1 MCPLRKNSEDNDAPR
16 RNTKLSRP
24 SFECTE
30 GGLFLLSAQNWRFFM
45 KKFLSLLLVACMVLS
60 LGGITAFADDSLPTV
75 TDMVSVIADSWEINA
90 NVAVTGY
97 SAVYADNN
105 GVVDIA
111 GSVSVTADAG
121 SVAAIGIEA
130 CGGSNVEVGDG
141 VSATAGS
148 QSTTNVATA
157 VKSFEG
163 SVVTVTGDVTAVAG
177 NASTSIAIG
186 TAATSKG
193 TIVVNGNV
201 TANMGESTDGYAD
214 GVYARDGGT
223 VAVNKVNGSGG
234 NVESNNIGVETNNG
248 SATVEGDVSGT
259 NTGVKATGGGTVSA
273 NSVTSTSGTGVDATA
288 NAQVNVTKG
297 VSAGGTGI
305 VADNATVTAGSVGSE
320 DHPVGD
326 TGVRAIATGAGSVT
340 TVTVGTGTGEDFIG
354 GGIYATGWGVN
365 ADSKSGGETTVKT
378 GDITSG
384 DDGVVAKTGSFS
396 GSGTTTVMTGDI
408 NAGGNG
414 VDATSIFGGNITVS
428 SGAVNASGTGVDVEA
443 GSDYNEVEAVNIT
456 VTAGDIVTRYHG
468 VDVIAESHG
477 EATVSTGDIKVT
489 SSSNIVATGAD
500 ADARGGKATVNTG
513 DITAEGR
520 YPAVGASA
528 SVSSLGGEA
537 TVNVGNVTA
546 YSSEEES
553 KGAEAVASGGTATVN
568 AESLSA
574 TGNAATGINV
584 LTENDGTANVNVVKA
599 ADGAEGGASGTEG
612 QGADAENPAVKSDGT
627 GISVENRGGTAN
639 VTVEGDVEAG
649 ADGVVVSS
657 AGTSD
662 VFINGTLS
670 ADQKAVVVDQQVTED
685 NLSLTVW
692 KIETKDED
700 NDGNADDFIPG
711 SSNSSGNSGAA
722 ASGGAAAFTDSSIQY
737 IIRVEQPTEGLADNT
752 KVTAEGANNS
762 TSHGYNVANEGET
775 VTIKVTVKEGYKLTG
790 AFNGEGAGRV
800 AITEQD
806 KDGNY
811 YIIVPKG
818 GGLYL
823 SVTLEEDT
831 QPGPKPEPDPEP
843 DPGPKP
849 EPDPESDPESDPE
862 PKPESVPI
870 VVEYASVQVTF
881 NLDGGSLNGE
891 TGTLIKWFFPGQ
903 TIKLPDAPVKKGF
916 SFAGW
921 ETTVKGEKVVFQPGV
936 DFTVTDNQSF
946 IALWKEA

>member
-30 GGLFLLSAQNWRFFM
+30 GGLFLLSVQNWRFFM

-75 TDMVSVIADSWEINA
+75 TDEVSVIADSREINA

-97 SAVYADNN
+97 YAVYADNN
-105 GVVDIA
+105 SVVDIA

-121 SVAAIGIEA
+121 SVAVIGVEA
-130 CGGSNVEVGDG
+130 GGGSNVEVGDG

-157 VKSFEG
+157 VKSDEG
-163 SVVTVTGDVTAVAG
+163 SVITVTGDVTAVAG

-186 TAATSKG
+186 TSATSKG

-201 TANMGESTDGYAD
+201 TANKGESTDGYAGYAD
-214 GVYARDGGT
+214 GVFARDGGT

-234 NVESNNIGVETNNG
+234 NVESNNIGVDTNNG

-326 TGVRAIATGAGSVT
+326 TGVEATATGAGSVT

-354 GGIYATGWGVN
+354 GGIYATGWGVY
-365 ADSKSGGETTVKT
+365 ASSKSGGETTVKT

-384 DDGVVAKTGSFS
+384 NDGVLAKTGSFS
-396 GSGTTTVMTGDI
+396 DSGTTTVTTGDI
-408 NAGGNG
+408 TSGDDG
-414 VDATSIFGGNITVS
+414 VHASSRFGGTITVS
-428 SGAVNASGTGVDVEA
+428 SGAVNASRIGVIVEA
-443 GSDYNEVEAVNIT
+443 GDNDHEVEAVNIT
-456 VTAGDIVTRYHG
+456 VTAGDIVARNEG
-468 VDVIAESHG
+468 VDVIAYSHG
-477 EATVSTGDIKVT
+477 EATVSTGDIKAT
-489 SSSNIVATGAD
+489 SISNIHLQGVNAD
-500 ADARGGKATVNTG
+500 ADGGKATVNTG

-520 YPAVGASA
+520 YPTVGASA

-553 KGAEAVASGGTATVN
+553 TGAEAVASGGTATVN

-584 LTENDGTANVNVVKA
+584 LTENDGTASVNVVKA

-849 EPDPESDPESDPE
+849 EPDPESDPE

-916 SFAGW
+916 SFVGW